1 VERETPARLRQVPL
15 AAVTPPRVTERA
27 QALAR
32 ETLRPGDLA
41 LDGTAGKGRDTA
53 CLAQAVGPSGHVH
66 AFDIQPAAL
75 DATRALCLREGL
87 LDRVTLHL
95 RSHAELAAALPTQH
109 LGRLGVAIF
118 NLGYLPGG
126 DQAVITRPDS
136 TAVALRASHA
146 ALRPDGRLIC
156 VVYPGHPGGEDEAAV
171 VRAFAEERGTA
182 GDTIL
187 KHGHEPGSGRPWILS
202 VTRK

>member
-1 VERETPARLRQVPL
+1 VS
-15 AAVTPPRVTERA
+15 PPRVTERA

-53 CLAQAVGPSGHVH
+53 CLAQAVGPDGHVH
-66 AFDIQPAAL
+66 AFDIQPAAI
-75 DATRALCLREGL
+75 DATRALCQREGL

-95 RSHAELAAALPTQH
+95 RSHAELAAALPPEH

-126 DQAVITRPDS
+126 DQAVITRPDT
-136 TAVALRASHA
+136 TAVALRAAHA
-146 ALRPDGRLIC
+146 ALRPGGRLIC
-156 VVYPGHPGGEDEAAV
+156 VAYPGHPGGEDEAAV
-171 VRAFAEERGTA
+171 VRTFGRERERA
-182 GDTIL
+182 GDSITMDVEEA
-187 KHGHEPGSGRPWILS
+187 GGDRPWILC
-202 VTRK
+202 VTKAE

>member
-1 VERETPARLRQVPL
+1 MN
-15 AAVTPPRVTERA
+15 PPRVTERA

-53 CLAQAVGPSGHVH
+53 CLAQAVGSAGHVH

-87 LDRVTLHL
+87 LDRVSLHL
-95 RSHAELAAALPTQH
+95 RSHAEIDEALPAEH
-109 LGRLGVAIF
+109 RGRLGVAIF

-136 TAVALRASHA
+136 TAVALRAAHA

-156 VVYPGHPGGEDEAAV
+156 VVYPGHPGGEEEAGG
-171 VRAFAEERGTA
+171 VRAFGRERALAGDAVEMDAEEA
-182 GDTIL
+182 G
-187 KHGHEPGSGRPWILS
+187 GGRPWMLC
-202 VTRK
+202 VTKAE